1 MKRSP
6 RLFIVLSSPSGGGKT
21 TICRKLLARHRD
33 FGFSVSATTRSKR
46 PGERRGRDYH
56 FMSAEEFERKRK
68 QGAFVEWA
76 RVYGA
81 CYGTLR
87 REVANLARRFPVV
100 LFDVDTR
107 GGLAIKRQYPHTAL
121 VFLLP
126 PSSAAQ
132 RRRLARRGTDDRA
145 TQKARLA
152 ASQRELARMTRY
164 DYVVTNERL
173 GQTIRAIESIITA
186 ERSKSTCTG
195 TTRTR

>member
-1 MKRSP
+1 MRSLS
-6 RLFIVLSSPSGGGKT
+6 LFVVLSSPSGGGKT
-21 TICRKLLARHRD
+21 TICWKLLARHRN
-33 FGFSVSATTRSKR
+33 FGFSVSATTRPKR
-46 PGERRGRDYH
+46 PGERHRRDYY
-56 FMSAEEFERKRK
+56 FMSSSDFERKRK

-76 RVYGA
+76 QVYGA

-87 REVANLARRFPVV
+87 REVENLARRFPVV

-107 GGLAIKRQYPHTAL
+107 GGLAIKGQYPHTAL

-152 ASQRELARMTRY
+152 ASRRELARMSKY

-186 ERSKSTCTG
+186 ERLKVVP
-195 TTRTR
+195 TTPRTQ